1 MSYSTT
7 FIRICKPAYKLSTIV
22 LIIGAILSVIG
33 LVINLFFNIG
43 WMVFLIGIACF
54 VVGIILHYI
63 SIVYLTFIIKSFGE
77 SLTTKNATKIVENH
91 LHDRYVNNTDY
102 FLLDY
107 YNEVQQ
113 NKRTILPKKKEKDL
127 ENLIVYLKKR
137 NRIRKEK
144 G

>member
-1 MSYSTT
+1 
-7 FIRICKPAYKLSTIV
+7 
-22 LIIGAILSVIG
+22 
-33 LVINLFFNIG
+33 
-43 WMVFLIGIACF
+43 
-54 VVGIILHYI
+54 
-63 SIVYLTFIIKSFGE
+63 
-77 SLTTKNATKIVENH
+77 
-91 LHDRYVNNTDY
+91 VNNTDY